1 MKSGINSRFLAFIP
15 PLIALVIYA
24 QTFNHEYVL
33 DDEDAIVKNV
43 NVQQGV
49 DGISAIWSSEYRSG
63 FSNEKGSLFRPLAL
77 TLFALEWELWPNNP
91 VPAHVLNVLLYLLCC
106 WLLFF
111 WLKRLLVDSDP
122 WLLLFISLLFTLH
135 PMHTEVVANIKS
147 ADELLALVFSLLALV
162 TTMIYY
168 DTSKKVWG
176 FATLILFFF
185 ALSSKEG
192 VITLVAVAPLM
203 LLMFREVDWKRIRIS
218 IAPFILAVIGYFAL
232 RINAL
237 GNLIGGEEIPILDNL
252 LVGLNGFE
260 RFTTTIGLAG
270 IYVAKLI
277 FPESLSHDY
286 SIGQF
291 ESMVLFDL
299 PALFGFIVFIALIF
313 VSVKTFAKQ
322 KIVSFSILFF
332 IVTFSIYSNIVVT
345 IGTHMGDRL
354 MFLPSIGFCA
364 GVGWL
369 FWKWAT
375 LKTGVFNWKKMG
387 VAGTFFMLISIM
399 YGVKSFNRAGEW
411 KDELTLYTADVQ
423 NAQNSTRTH
432 YRLGLTMNKQGL
444 LAKNDGAKKRWF
456 DSAKKELS
464 LALDIYPD
472 FSDALSEMGLSLQ
485 NLGEYD
491 QAQNYN
497 KRALKINPNHVS
509 ANNNTGVV
517 FFLQGEI
524 EKAIPYFERSLELN
538 PNYREAAGNLGTC
551 YGTIGEYQKAIKWF
565 KRSVEIEPSHAQ
577 SYFFIA
583 LTYQNMGEKALSD
596 EWIAK
601 ARQIDPNIGK

>member
-1 MKSGINSRFLAFIP
+1 MTTGTNTRFLAFIP
-15 PLIALVIYA
+15 PLFALVVYA
-24 QTFNHEYVL
+24 QTFTHDYVL

-49 DGISAIWSSEYRSG
+49 DGLSAIWSSEYRSG
-63 FSNEKGSLFRPLAL
+63 FSNEKGSLFRPMAL

-91 VPAHVLNVLLYLLCC
+91 IPPHVLNVLLYMLCC

-111 WLKRLLVDSDP
+111 WLKRLLIDSDP

-135 PMHTEVVANIKS
+135 PIHTEVVANIKS
-147 ADELLALVFSLLALV
+147 ADELLSVIFSLLAL
-162 TTMIYY
+162 TTSLAFY
-168 DTSKKVWG
+168 DNSKRIWG
-176 FATLILFFF
+176 IATVILFFL

-203 LLMFREVDWKRIRIS
+203 LMLFRGREWKQIGLS
-218 IAPFILAVIGYFAL
+218 LTPFVVAIVGYFVL
-232 RINAL
+232 RVNAL
-237 GNLIGGEEIPILDNL
+237 GGLIGVEETPILDNL
-252 LVGLNGFE
+252 LVGLDGFE
-260 RFTTTIGLAG
+260 RFTTTVGLAG
-270 IYVAKLI
+270 VYVAKLI

-291 ESMVLFDL
+291 EAMGVIEL
-299 PALFGFIVFIALIF
+299 PVLFGFIVFGAMVF
-313 VSVKTFAKQ
+313 AASKTFGKQ

-332 IVTFSIYSNIVVT
+332 LLTFSIYSNVVVT

-364 GVGWL
+364 GLGWL

-375 LKTGVFNWKKMG
+375 LKTEVFQWRKMG
-387 VAGTFFMLISIM
+387 VAGVFFLLISTM

-411 KDELTLYTADVQ
+411 KDELTLYTADVK
-423 NAQNSTRTH
+423 NAPNSTRTH

-444 LAKNDGAKKRWF
+444 AAKNDGAKKRWF
-456 DSAKKELS
+456 DSAKKELG
-464 LALDIYPD
+464 LALEIYPD
-472 FSDALSEMGLSLQ
+472 FSDALGEMGLSLQ
-485 NLGEYD
+485 NLGEYE
-491 QAQNYN
+491 QAQAYN
-497 KRALKINPNHVS
+497 RRALKINPNHVS

-517 FFLQGEI
+517 YFLQGEV
-524 EKAIPYFERSLELN
+524 EEAIPHFERTLEIN

-551 YGTIGEYQKAIKWF
+551 YGTLGQYEPAIKWF
-565 KRSVEIEPSHAQ
+565 RRSIEIDPSHAQ

-583 LTYQNMGEKALSD
+583 LTYQNMGEQVLSD